1 MGRMETPCTSILVAL
16 ETQLAAVTSLQMYL
30 GKIQLHGAAM
40 SPEAGIRREALSAVA
55 RALKLSASGWS
66 QK

>member
-1 MGRMETPCTSILVAL
+1 
-16 ETQLAAVTSLQMYL
+16 MYL

-55 RALKLSASGWS
+55 RAL
-66 QK
+66 